1 MTPSGPRPVTE
12 KQKETQKL
20 IDKFA
25 TDLRALNDAKPI
37 PARWENRLLKAIQAK
52 PVKRGKVDYERF
64 AQVVELLVRAGD
76 KVRRPRTK
84 SHNPAVIKDEIAK
97 ACGVSRKTVE
107 RIEARIEAYFSEEWR
122 NDPDS
127 KRRNQAIEAGHAA
140 AIWVQIQEEEELER
154 SAKVEAMRRR
164 FPQRSA
170 SRRENSLPAGQIT
183 NDFFFI
189 CPGDCPTK
197 SANIR
202 CESWK
207 IPRIRSNTMLEQS
220 RRFLRLPEVKRV
232 TGYGRTAIYDKIKS
246 GEFPAPYPLSD
257 NGRAVAWDSVS
268 IERWIESRIEAA
280 GAKR

>member
-127 KRRNQAIEAGHAA
+127 KRRNQAIEAGLAA
-140 AIWVQIQEEEELER
+140 AIWVQIQEEEEELER
-154 SAKVEAMRRR
+154 RAKVEAIRRR
-164 FPQRSA
+164 FPQRF
-170 SRRENSLPAGQIT
+170 P
-183 NDFFFI
+183 
-189 CPGDCPTK
+189 
-197 SANIR
+197 
-202 CESWK
+202 
-207 IPRIRSNTMLEQS
+207 PR
-220 RRFLRLPEVKRV
+220 K
-232 TGYGRTAIYDKIKS
+232 
-246 GEFPAPYPLSD
+246 
-257 NGRAVAWDSVS
+257 
-268 IERWIESRIEAA
+268 
-280 GAKR
+280 